1 MDLSELPFFF
11 PLFLHPDALV
21 PSLECPM
28 PSPVPLTRF
37 FPREFSPS
45 VDLRPCSSPLE
56 LPGSGGK
63 LFLEGTP
70 SPRAR
75 RLPQRLA
82 WCSIDWEQIRFLQKL
97 GTGGFGSV
105 YKGTYRGLTVA
116 IKQVKRSSKNQ
127 LASRQSF
134 WAELN
139 VARLRHKNVV
149 RVVAA
154 STCTPA
160 GYNSVGTIIMEYG
173 GHTTLHDAIYGASS
187 VPDDP
192 EPLDVG
198 RCLQYSLDVVNGLLF
213 LHSQGIVHLDLKPA
227 NILIGEREVCK
238 IGDFGCSQRIEN
250 LPGLSARHCHLGGT
264 YTHRAPEILKGE
276 AVTGK
281 ADIYSFA
288 ITLWQMVTKEV
299 PYSGDHQYIL
309 YAVVAYN
316 LRPPLTSSVFTDS
329 LPGQRLEHIIR
340 CCWTADT
347 LVRPSAD
354 LLLGDLNSLHAYWAA
369 LNSRS

>member
-1 MDLSELPFFF
+1 
-11 PLFLHPDALV
+11 
-21 PSLECPM
+21 M
-28 PSPVPLTRF
+28 PSPVPLPRF

-56 LPGSGGK
+56 LPRKGGK

-75 RLPQRLA
+75 RLPRRLA

-97 GTGGFGSV
+97 GAGGFGSV

-116 IKQVKRSSKNQ
+116 IKQVKKCSKNR

-139 VARLRHKNVV
+139 VARLCHKNVV

-160 GYNSVGTIIMEYG
+160 GYDSLGTIIMEYG
-173 GHTTLHDAIYGASS
+173 GHTTLHDVIYGASS
-187 VPDDP
+187 ATDDE
-192 EPLDVG
+192 EPGVGELSDLG
-198 RCLQYSLDVVNGLLF
+198 RCLQYSLDVVSGLLF

-227 NILIGEREVCK
+227 NIFIGEHEICK
-238 IGDFGCSQRIEN
+238 IGDFGCSQRLED
-250 LPGLSARHCHLGGT
+250 LLGLSAHHCHLGGT

-281 ADIYSFA
+281 ADVYSFA

-299 PYSGDHQYIL
+299 PYSGEHQYIL

-316 LRPPLTSSVFTDS
+316 LRPPLTSPVFADS
-329 LPGQRLEHIIR
+329 IPGPRLEHIIR
-340 CCWTADT
+340 RCWTADT
-347 LVRPSAD
+347 LLRPSSE
-354 LLLGDLNSLHAYWAA
+354 LLLGDLNSLHANLAG
-369 LNSRS
+369 LNARS

>member
-1 MDLSELPFFF
+1 
-11 PLFLHPDALV
+11 
-21 PSLECPM
+21 M
-28 PSPVPLTRF
+28 PSPVPLARYL
-37 FPREFSPS
+37 PREFSPS

-56 LPGSGGK
+56 LPGKRGK

-75 RLPQRLA
+75 RLPRRLA
-82 WCSIDWEQIRFLQKL
+82 WCSIDWDQLCFLRKL

-116 IKQVKRSSKNQ
+116 IKQVKKCNKNR

-139 VARLRHKNVV
+139 VARLCHKNVV
-149 RVVAA
+149 RVLAA
-154 STCTPA
+154 STCTPR
-160 GYNSVGTIIMEYG
+160 GYNSLGTIIMEYW
-173 GHTTLHDAIYGASS
+173 GHTTLYDVIYGASS
-187 VPDDP
+187 APDNESSAE
-192 EPLDVG
+192 EPLDLG

-227 NILIGEREVCK
+227 NILIGEQEICK
-238 IGDFGCSQRIEN
+238 IGDFGCSQKLED
-250 LPGLSARHCHLGGT
+250 LLGLSSHHCHLGGT
-264 YTHRAPEILKGE
+264 YTHRAPELLKGE
-276 AVTGK
+276 AVTDK

-316 LRPPLTSSVFTDS
+316 LRPALTSSVFTDS
-329 LPGQRLEHIIR
+329 LPGQRLEHIIQ

-347 LVRPSAD
+347 LVRPSSD
-354 LLLGDLNSLHAYWAA
+354 LLLGDLNSLHANLAD
-369 LNSRS
+369 LNARS

>member
-1 MDLSELPFFF
+1 
-11 PLFLHPDALV
+11 
-21 PSLECPM
+21 M

-56 LPGSGGK
+56 LPGNGGK

-97 GTGGFGSV
+97 GSGGFGSV

-116 IKQVKRSSKNQ
+116 IKQVKKCSKNR

-139 VARLRHKNVV
+139 VARLCHKNVV

-154 STCTPA
+154 STCTPS
-160 GYNSVGTIIMEYG
+160 GYNSLGTIIMEYG
-173 GHTTLHDAIYGASS
+173 GHTTLHDVIYGASS
-187 VPDDP
+187 APYDREPRVG
-192 EPLDVG
+192 EPLDLG
-198 RCLQYSLDVVNGLLF
+198 RCLQYSLDVVSGLLF
-213 LHSQGIVHLDLKPA
+213 LHSQGIAHLDLKPA
-227 NILIGEREVCK
+227 NILIGEQEVCK
-238 IGDFGCSQRIEN
+238 IGDFGCSQRIED
-250 LPGLSARHCHLGGT
+250 LLALSAHHCHLGGT

-316 LRPPLTSSVFTDS
+316 LRPPLTSSVFTAS

-347 LVRPSAD
+347 LVRPSSD
-354 LLLGDLNSLHAYWAA
+354 LLLGDLNSLHAYLAD
-369 LNSRS
+369 LNARS